1 MNKKIINNLDIFL
14 CILNIKMDYNSN
26 VLNLNRQIEQ
36 LNLESRLKQEQK
48 VSEAR
53 ANVEA
58 LKKGEPVEETQTA
71 GETAFGIVAGK
82 GKPLEAV
89 GKVIKGAPKAID
101 EGLNIASD
109 LIDPSDSVFRNL
121 KGTYPT
127 STIEDVVNSL
137 KGDVAVGKTI
147 AERSAKYGR
156 LGVAGTVA
164 SLGQGLYDVVSDID
178 QGKIVGKNAD
188 ERRSNIL
195 GIASG
200 TLEGLGTALDI
211 SGVGAPIGVAFNI
224 LGGLAGI
231 AGGVEDIIGEAQE
244 PKQAEQKLKTEEQ
257 VKAPQQKLL
266 AVQDIGSTG
275 AIVKQAQG

>member
-36 LNLESRLKQEQK
+36 LNLESRLKQADK
-48 VSEAR
+48 VAKAR
-53 ANVEA
+53 AEVQA
-58 LKKGEPVEETQTA
+58 LKQEDPVRQLETTA
-71 GETAFGIVAGK
+71 ETGFGVATAK
-82 GKPLEAV
+82 ARPLIAV

-127 STIEDVVNSL
+127 STIEDVVSSL

-156 LGVAGTVA
+156 L
-164 SLGQGLYDVVSDID
+164 LYDVVSDID

-200 TLEGLGTALDI
+200 TLEGIGTALDVT
-211 SGVGAPIGVAFNI
+211 GVGAPVGVAFNI
-224 LGGLAGI
+224 LGGLTGI
-231 AGGVEDIIGEAQE
+231 AGGVEDIIGEAEE

-257 VKAPQQKLL
+257 TKAPQQKLL

-275 AIVKQAQG
+275 AIVKQAQS

>member
-36 LNLESRLKQEQK
+36 LNLESRLKQADK
-48 VSEAR
+48 VAKAR
-53 ANVEA
+53 AEVQA
-58 LKKGEPVEETQTA
+58 LKQEDPVRQLETTA
-71 GETAFGIVAGK
+71 ETGFGVATAK
-82 GKPLEAV
+82 ARPLIAV

-127 STIEDVVNSL
+127 STIEDVVSSL

-200 TLEGLGTALDI
+200 TLEGIGTALDVT
-211 SGVGAPIGVAFNI
+211 GVGAPVGVAFNI

-231 AGGVEDIIGEAQE
+231 AGGVEDIIGEAEE

-257 VKAPQQKLL
+257 KQPVQQKLL

-275 AIVKQAQG
+275 AIVKQAQS